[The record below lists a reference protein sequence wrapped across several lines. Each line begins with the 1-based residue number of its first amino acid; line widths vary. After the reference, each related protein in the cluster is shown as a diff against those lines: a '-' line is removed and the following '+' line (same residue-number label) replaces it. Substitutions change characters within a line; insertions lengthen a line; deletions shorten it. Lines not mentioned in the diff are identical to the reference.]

1 MAVGE
6 TTSDEVSQA
15 EASKLDA
22 EEKLE
27 ELQILMIQTENE
39 LCALLGRYSSHID
52 RGNFQASCEHLPQ
65 ISKIHIQ
72 ALAAPP
78 AIRKAEAA
86 LKSAFYATNKARAE
100 LYPSLTLS
108 GSIGWTNDAG
118 EVVNP
123 AGMLT
128 KALASLS
135 APIFN
140 HGRLKAELRK
150 AQAEQ
155 EEARIAFRQAILDAG
170 KEVNDAL
177 ASVQYARKTIGI
189 NEQQV
194 EKLTSVVEN
203 SKLRMKYEEDFN
215 YLQVLLARQS
225 LLEAR
230 LALLGNRFMLLGST
244 IQLYKSLGGGN

>member
-1 MAVGE
+1 MVE
-6 TTSDEVSQA
+6 SSEFLWVFDSKQQA
-15 EASKLDA
+15 NS
-22 EEKLE
+22 
-27 ELQILMIQTENE
+27 
-39 LCALLGRYSSHID
+39 
-52 RGNFQASCEHLPQ
+52 
-65 ISKIHIQ
+65 
-72 ALAAPP
+72 
-78 AIRKAEAA
+78 
-86 LKSAFYATNKARAE
+86 
-100 LYPSLTLS
+100 
-108 GSIGWTNDAG
+108 
-118 EVVNP
+118 
-123 AGMLT
+123 
-128 KALASLS
+128 
-135 APIFN
+135 
-140 HGRLKAELRK
+140 RLKAELRK
-150 AQAEQ
+150 AQTEQ

-177 ASVQYARKTIGI
+177 ASVQYAWKTIGI

>member
-1 MAVGE
+1 MVE
-6 TTSDEVSQA
+6 SSEFLWVFDSKQQA
-15 EASKLDA
+15 
-22 EEKLE
+22 
-27 ELQILMIQTENE
+27 N
-39 LCALLGRYSSHID
+39 
-52 RGNFQASCEHLPQ
+52 
-65 ISKIHIQ
+65 
-72 ALAAPP
+72 
-78 AIRKAEAA
+78 
-86 LKSAFYATNKARAE
+86 
-100 LYPSLTLS
+100 
-108 GSIGWTNDAG
+108 
-118 EVVNP
+118 
-123 AGMLT
+123 
-128 KALASLS
+128 
-135 APIFN
+135 
-140 HGRLKAELRK
+140 GRLKAELRK